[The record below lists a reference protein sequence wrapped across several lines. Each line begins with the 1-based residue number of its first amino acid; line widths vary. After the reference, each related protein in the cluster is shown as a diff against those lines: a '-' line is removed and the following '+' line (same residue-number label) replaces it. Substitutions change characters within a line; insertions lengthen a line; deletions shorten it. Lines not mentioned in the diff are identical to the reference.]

1 MPRRV
6 IARLIDFSLIFIVF
20 YLVEWGLN
28 LDEYVLKYII
38 AVSYFFYYVYLLSK
52 YSQTVGMYVAGTSLV
67 DVNTMKSPRM
77 SQVVLREV
85 LGSYIVLLSILVLER
100 YAQGQG
106 DKLRLFFYTQTS
118 WMILQFLIVVI
129 SNRHRTIHD
138 YVAQTVVVKVLPFGI
153 KPKPRY
159 EYH

>member
-1 MPRRV
+1 M
-6 IARLIDFSLIFIVF
+6 A
-20 YLVEWGLN
+20 LN

-38 AVSYFFYYVYLLSK
+38 AVSYFFYYVYLLSR
-52 YSQTVGMYVAGTSLV
+52 YSQTVGMYIAGTRLI
-67 DVNTMKSPRM
+67 DVNTLKEPRM

-85 LGSYIVLLSILVLER
+85 LGSYIVLLSILILER

-118 WMILQFLIVVI
+118 WMILQFLVVVI

-138 YVAQTVVVKVLPFGI
+138 YVAQTAVMKVLPFGI
-153 KPKPRY
+153 KPKSRY
-159 EYH
+159 EHH

>member
-1 MPRRV
+1 
-6 IARLIDFSLIFIVF
+6 
-20 YLVEWGLN
+20 
-28 LDEYVLKYII
+28 
-38 AVSYFFYYVYLLSK
+38 
-52 YSQTVGMYVAGTSLV
+52 MYVAGTRLV
-67 DVNTMKSPRM
+67 DVNTMKEPRM

-118 WMILQFLIVVI
+118 WMILQFLVVVI

-159 EYH
+159 EYR